1 MSPALR
7 SAGLL
12 PFRFHDELEV
22 LLAHPGGPYFSH
34 RGDGWWSLIKGL
46 VKEGEAD
53 EDAAAREFSEET
65 GWAAPE
71 GIWIPMGDTV
81 LRSRKVVVAWAVA
94 ADLDPT
100 VLEPGHFFIG
110 DRSYPEI
117 DRVDWFSPTAAR
129 VKLNQAQGVFI
140 DRLEEHL
147 HNGHQ
152 RS

>member
-1 MSPALR
+1 MSPTLR

-12 PFRFHDELEV
+12 PFRFRDELEV

-53 EDAAAREFSEET
+53 EDAAAREFAEET
-65 GWAAPE
+65 GWAAPD

-94 ADLDPT
+94 AELDPD

-117 DRVDWFSPTAAR
+117 DRVNWFSPAQAR
-129 VKLNQAQGVFI
+129 VKLNRAQGVFI

-147 HNGHQ
+147 HNDRQ

>member
-1 MSPALR
+1 MSPTLR

-12 PFRFHDELEV
+12 PFRFRDDFEV
-22 LLAHPGGPYFSH
+22 LLAHPGGPYFQH

-53 EDAAAREFSEET
+53 AEAAAREFAEET
-65 GWAAPE
+65 GWDVPQ
-71 GIWIPMGDTV
+71 GLWIPMGDTV

-94 ADLDPT
+94 ADLDPSL
-100 VLEPGHFFIG
+100 LEPGHFFIG

-117 DRVDWFSPTAAR
+117 DRVEWFTPGQAR
-129 VKLNQAQGVFI
+129 QKLNTAQGVFI
-140 DRLEEHL
+140 DRLEDYL

-152 RS
+152 DS